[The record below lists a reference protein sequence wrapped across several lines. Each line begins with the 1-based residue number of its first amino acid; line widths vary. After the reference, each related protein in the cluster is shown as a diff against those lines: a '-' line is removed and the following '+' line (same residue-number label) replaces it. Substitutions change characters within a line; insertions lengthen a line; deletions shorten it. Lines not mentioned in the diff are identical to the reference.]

1 MAYAT
6 IGVGRCRKVLSPLIR
21 RVAGSTS
28 RSNGTVIYRRSGP
41 VFGALVAAIALLI
54 GLYMSGTFT
63 LSEATVVT
71 TAAGSAYFAV
81 VYINYRLPAPSTGVA
96 GLALIASFDVGAA
109 FASGLNAIV
118 ATNAVARNAVVIE
131 ASV

>member
-1 MAYAT
+1 MALAA
-6 IGVGRCRKVLSPLIR
+6 VGGSRKMLVRFVLA
-21 RVAGSTS
+21 VASCAVAS
-28 RSNGTVIYRRSGP
+28 DLTVIYRPSGP

-63 LSEATVVT
+63 LSEAIVVA
-71 TAAGSAYFAV
+71 TAAGSAHFVV
-81 VYINYRLPAPSTGVA
+81 VYIYYRLPVPSTGVA
-96 GLALIASFDVGAA
+96 GLALIASFDVAAA

>member
-1 MAYAT
+1 MALAT
-6 IGVGRCRKVLSPLIR
+6 IGGSRKMLVGFVLA
-21 RVAGSTS
+21 VASCAVAS
-28 RSNGTVIYRRSGP
+28 DLTVIYRRGGP

-63 LSEATVVT
+63 LSEATVVA
-71 TAAGSAYFAV
+71 TAAGSAYFVV